1 MKDDAKGV
9 IGSALTWALSIN
21 QINEVFSL
29 IQIIL
34 ATIVS
39 AVTLAFIIYKW
50 YKRATSE
57 DSDGG
62 SKITKD
68 EIENLGEE
76 IEKYKEEQTNGN
88 KD

>member
-50 YKRATSE
+50 YKRATSA

-68 EIENLGEE
+68 EIEELGKK
-76 IEKYKEEQTNGN
+76 IKNYKEENQNGN
-88 KD
+88 SD

>member
-39 AVTLAFIIYKW
+39 GVTLAFIIYKW

-62 SKITKD
+62 SKVTLD
-68 EIENLGEE
+68 EITELGKE
-76 IEKYKEEQTNGN
+76 IKEYKEENQNGN
-88 KD
+88 KS